1 MAALEL
7 VVTFG
12 LMILI
17 WIIQILHY
25 PSFHFVH
32 AEAFSEFAQFHS
44 SRITMIVL
52 PLMLTEISLASYR
65 VLKSPDL
72 EQVALFLLVIAIWL
86 STFFIQVPCH
96 NKLAYGD
103 DREVVQKLIDTN
115 WIRTALWSVKF
126 FWLAWKFPWSIG

>member
-7 VVTFG
+7 MVTFG

-25 PSFHFVH
+25 PSFHFVRP
-32 AEAFSEFAQFHS
+32 EAFSEFAQFHS

-52 PLMLTEISLASYR
+52 PLMLTEITLASYR

-96 NKLAYGD
+96 NKLAFGH

-115 WIRTALWSVKF
+115 WIRTALWSIKF
-126 FWLAWKFPWSIG
+126 FWLAWKFPWSNG